1 MESNNRTLN
10 ITLRPR
16 SFEEVIGLEEQIATI
31 KAKIDS
37 GALPPAW
44 ILSGPFG
51 CGKSTLAYII
61 ARAVQ
66 GWDFPP
72 DAKPDM
78 REINAADMTG
88 VDDMRALIKQTEYL
102 PYIGRYRVILL
113 DEAHKLS
120 KAAQEPL
127 LKEFEKP
134 NSPTIWIIATTDPD
148 KLIEG
153 IRAGRCFTVKVTPM
167 DEAQRRA
174 LIERAAKHVEF
185 TGDIESFLAEIKRA
199 QVTSPRK
206 ILMAFDQ
213 YISGMPLTQAVG
225 AMTADV
231 PVEFHDIAFAT
242 VFAQWDKDTVI
253 PWMGNKTVKAV
264 GTLLKE
270 LDDKLKKKGKPSADT
285 EESESALDDE
295 DLQGKPEVARALR
308 GIVGAFL
315 KGMLLPKAQKGKY
328 VFKSPDK
335 LQRAYEAMHVLANV
349 VPPGSYELEWSGT
362 IAALYRVN
370 QKLNGK

>member
-1 MESNNRTLN
+1 MSDSRTLN
-10 ITLRPR
+10 ISMRPR
-16 SFEEVIGLEEQIATI
+16 SFEEVIGLEEQIAAI
-31 KAKIDS
+31 KAVIDS
-37 GALPPAW
+37 GTLPPAW

-51 CGKSTLAYII
+51 CGKSTLSYII
-61 ARAVQ
+61 SRAVQ
-66 GWDFPP
+66 GWDFPA
-72 DAKPDM
+72 DMKPDV
-78 REINAADMTG
+78 REVNAADVTG
-88 VDDMRALIKQTEYL
+88 VDAMREMIKQAEYL
-102 PYIGRYRVILL
+102 PFTGRYRVIIL

-174 LIERAAKHVEF
+174 LVERAAQKVDY
-185 TGDIESFLAEIKRA
+185 TGDIEAFLKEVTRA
-199 QVTSPRK
+199 QVVSPRK
-206 ILMAFDQ
+206 ILMAFQ
-213 YISGMPLTQAVG
+213 QFVSGMPLQQAVG
-225 AMTADV
+225 SMSADV
-231 PVEFHDIAFAT
+231 SPEFHDIAFA
-242 VFAQWDKDTVI
+242 VIFGQWDKDVQI
-253 PWMGNKTVKAV
+253 PWMGNKTVIAA
-264 GTLLKE
+264 GTQLKE
-270 LDDKLKKKGKPSADT
+270 LDEKLKKKPKATADT
-285 EESESALDDE
+285 DESDGGLDDE

-315 KGMLLPKAQKGKY
+315 KGILLPKVQKGK
-328 VFKSPDK
+328 VTFKAADK
-335 LQRAYEAMHVLANV
+335 LQRAYEAMHILANL
-349 VPPGSYELEWSGT
+349 VPPGNYELEWSGT

>member
-1 MESNNRTLN
+1 MNDSRTLN
-10 ITLRPR
+10 ISLRPKN
-16 SFEEVIGLEEQIATI
+16 FDEVIGLEEQIATI
-31 KAKIDS
+31 KSKIDS

-51 CGKSTLAYII
+51 CGKSTLSYII

-66 GWDFPP
+66 GWDFAA
-72 DAKPDM
+72 DLKPDVE
-78 REINAADMTG
+78 EINAADMTG
-88 VDDMRALIKQTEYL
+88 VDDMRALIKRAVYL
-102 PYIGRYRVILL
+102 PYVGRFRVIIL

-167 DEAQRRA
+167 DEQQRRA

-199 QVTSPRK
+199 QVVSPRK

-213 YISGMPLTQAVG
+213 YISGMPLAQAIG
-225 AMTADV
+225 AMSADV
-231 PVEFHDIAFAT
+231 PPEFHEIAFA
-242 VFAQWDKDTVI
+242 VAFGQWDKDSVI
-253 PWMGNKTVKAV
+253 AWMGGKTIKAV
-264 GTLLKE
+264 GTLLRE
-270 LDDKLKKKGKPSADT
+270 LDDKLKKKPKPGPDT

-315 KGMLLPKAQKGKY
+315 KGMLLPKAAKGKY
-328 VFKSPDK
+328 NFKAADK
-335 LQRAYEAMHVLANV
+335 MQRAYEAMHILANV
-349 VPPGSYELEWSGT
+349 VPPGNYELEWSGT

>member
-1 MESNNRTLN
+1 MSDSRTLN
-10 ITLRPR
+10 ISLRPK
-16 SFEEVIGLEEQIATI
+16 SFDEVIGLEEQIATI
-31 KAKIDS
+31 KAKIDT

-51 CGKSTLAYII
+51 CGKSTLAFII
-61 ARAVQ
+61 SRAVQ
-66 GWDFPP
+66 GWDFAP
-72 DAKPDM
+72 DMKPDVE
-78 REINAADMTG
+78 EINAADMTG
-88 VDDMRALIKQTEYL
+88 VDDMRALIKRAVYL
-102 PYIGRYRVILL
+102 PYVGRYRVVIL

-167 DEAQRRA
+167 EEEQRRA
-174 LIERAAKHVEF
+174 LVVRAAAHVEY
-185 TGDIESFLAEIKRA
+185 TGDIEAFLAEIKRA
-199 QVTSPRK
+199 QVVSPRK

-213 YISGMPLTQAVG
+213 FTSGMPLAQAVG
-225 AMTADV
+225 AMSADIG
-231 PVEFHDIAFAT
+231 PEFHEIAFAV
-242 VFAQWDKDTVI
+242 VFAQWDKDVQI
-253 PWMGNKTVKAV
+253 PWMGGKTVKAV

-295 DLQGKPEVARALR
+295 DLQGKPEIARALR

-335 LQRAYEAMHVLANV
+335 LQRAYEAMHILANV